1 MFISVPG
8 NAKIRD
14 QINESGRVLAAL
26 IGKKFPVADE
36 VWPGI
41 NAFNR
46 MIYNNGLMDTWVTMI
61 TPDDCEVS
69 DVALVLCFSFR
80 FH

>member
-1 MFISVPG
+1 MTIYVPG
-8 NAKIRD
+8 NSGIWD

-41 NAFNR
+41 NVFNR
-46 MIYNNGLMDTWVTMI
+46 MIYKYGLMDTWVTMI
-61 TPDDCEVS
+61 SVVDCEVS
-69 DVALVLCFSFR
+69 GNVPLVL
-80 FH
+80 